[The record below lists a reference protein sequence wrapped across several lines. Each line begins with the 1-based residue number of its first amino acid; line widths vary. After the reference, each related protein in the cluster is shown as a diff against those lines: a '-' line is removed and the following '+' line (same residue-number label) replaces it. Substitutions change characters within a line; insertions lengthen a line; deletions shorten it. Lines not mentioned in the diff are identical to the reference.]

1 MKNILYATDCSS
13 NSAFALRYAYRLAS
27 AMNAQL
33 HVLHVYELK
42 PFVTASLRSRGAL
55 EKNFAEEQ
63 LAVLKNYCGQHLEH
77 ELISQPPNYIV
88 EENDSVAS
96 AILDI
101 VDRTKADMVLVGM
114 KTAKS
119 LRGFFAGNI
128 ANALLNTTPVPL
140 LILPPQVYY
149 HGFSTLLYA
158 TDFEAFD
165 VGAIQKLVALATPY
179 AALIK
184 VVHVPT
190 KDEVNPKKQFERFK
204 AMVKEN
210 VQYPEMVFAMEASK
224 NITSG
229 LLESIDKEIPDVLVM
244 LERGHHHWYDRLF
257 KKDVVRSMEGEI
269 LIPLLV
275 FNSKNSRPNPS
286 SKENK
291 RSSVQMVD

>member
-1 MKNILYATDCSS
+1 M
-13 NSAFALRYAYRLAS
+13 
-27 AMNAQL
+27 
-33 HVLHVYELK
+33 
-42 PFVTASLRSRGAL
+42 
-55 EKNFAEEQ
+55 
-63 LAVLKNYCGQHLEH
+63 
-77 ELISQPPNYIV
+77 
-88 EENDSVAS
+88 
-96 AILDI
+96 
-101 VDRTKADMVLVGM
+101 
-114 KTAKS
+114 
-119 LRGFFAGNI
+119 
-128 ANALLNTTPVPL
+128 
-140 LILPPQVYY
+140 
-149 HGFSTLLYA
+149 
-158 TDFEAFD
+158 
-165 VGAIQKLVALATPY
+165 VALATPY